1 MGREINTRCIF
12 AERLLE
18 DYLFGHIQ
26 AVQVQAY
33 AALVEDMDIKNDLL
47 HTLAEFGSRGKH
59 ASNVNQQL
67 KDFIKTYVP
76 APKASEMQLRM
87 QITKGEDR
95 GEQTLPHFWMPI
107 HVWLWWLYSY
117 AYQAFLDRMVG
128 PAGALLDFWSKV
140 DPADPRLEQI
150 PRGKR
155 RWEIL
160 SKFCIPI
167 IIHGDGVPCTKR
179 NSLEGISFQSTP
191 ALRNKFLNTLESIFY
206 ISGLFKKACVGDD
219 EDLQLYN

>member
-1 MGREINTRCIF
+1 MVAMSVIRGNNLEQRYGTILQRKGDNCRQRSSAASMGREINTRCIF

-26 AVQVQAY
+26 AVHVQAY

-59 ASNVNQQL
+59 ANNVNQQL

-150 PRGKR
+150 SSVPGAP
-155 RWEIL
+155 WNI
-160 SKFCIPI
+160 SK
-167 IIHGDGVPCTKR
+167 
-179 NSLEGISFQSTP
+179 ISVF
-191 ALRNKFLNTLESIFY
+191 
-206 ISGLFKKACVGDD
+206 
-219 EDLQLYN
+219 